1 MTMNDATQDFVRP
14 GYETPTIPGFPHAPF
29 DWSREQAEDV
39 AKTEGLTLTETHW
52 EVVRALQELCTQN
65 AEPALNARDLH
76 DALDEH
82 FHAEGGIK
90 YLYELFPEGPLAQGC
105 RLAGLEPPAGT
116 QDKGM
121 GSAV

>member
-1 MTMNDATQDFVRP
+1 MNDGTQDFVRP
-14 GYETPTIPGFPHAPF
+14 GFETQPIPGFPHAPS
-29 DWSREQAEDV
+29 DWSREQAEEV
-39 AKTEGLTLTETHW
+39 AQTEGLELTETHW

-82 FHAEGGIK
+82 FHGVGGIK
-90 YLYELFPEGPLAQGC
+90 YLYQLFPEGPLAQGC
-105 RLAGLEPPAGT
+105 LLAGVEPPAGT
-116 QDKGM
+116 RDQGM

>member
-1 MTMNDATQDFVRP
+1 MNDSNQNVVRP
-14 GYETPTIPGFPHAPF
+14 GYVVQPIPGFPHAPF
-29 DWSREQAEDV
+29 DWSREQAEEL
-39 AKTEGLTLTETHW
+39 AKAEDLALTEAHW
-52 EVVRALQELCTQN
+52 QVVRALQEVC
-65 AEPALNARDLH
+65 ARNNEEHAMNVRELH

-90 YLYELFPEGPLAQGC
+90 YLYELFPKGPLAQGC
-105 RLAGLEPPAGT
+105 MIAGLEPPAGT

>member
-1 MTMNDATQDFVRP
+1 MNDATQDFVRP
-14 GYETPTIPGFPHAPF
+14 GFETEPIPGFPHAPS
-29 DWSREQAEDV
+29 DWSREQAEQV
-39 AKTEGLTLTETHW
+39 AQTEGLELTEAHW

-82 FHAEGGIK
+82 FHAQGGIK
-90 YLYELFPEGPLAQGC
+90 YLYQLFPEGPLAQGC
-105 RLAGLEPPAGT
+105 LLAGVEPPAGT
-116 QDKGM
+116 RDPGM

>member
-14 GYETPTIPGFPHAPF
+14 GYETPPIPGFPHAPI
-29 DWSREQAEDV
+29 DWSREQAEEV

-82 FHAEGGIK
+82 FHVEGGIK
-90 YLYELFPEGPLAQGC
+90 YLYELFPERPRAQGC
-105 RLAGLEPPAGT
+105 RLAGLEPPAGV